1 MYDLLIAGGNVVDP
15 ALGLDGVRDV
25 AIEAGKIAALQ
36 ARIETNAARQVVDAR
51 GLLVTPGLIDLHVHV
66 YPGVSHYGIDPDEH
80 VLASGVTTAVDA
92 GSSGA
97 STFPGFRRYVIEAS
111 ATRLYAFLNI
121 SGMGMISEQAGE
133 LLDMRWVDPA
143 AAIRVCERNR
153 DLIQGIKV
161 RMTRNLAGDNALAAL
176 RIAREAAEAVGLP
189 VMVHPND
196 PHCTLQEILAEL
208 KEGDIV
214 THCFHGMEQGI
225 VDASGAVRACVREA
239 LDRGV
244 RLDVGHGKGSFTF
257 AVAEKALKQGVIP
270 NTISSDLHVYN
281 LAGPVFDLATT
292 MSKFLLLGMDLSEVV
307 RRCTQNP
314 AEILGVKGQLGTLDP
329 GAIAD
334 ITILEDATDAY
345 QLEDCRGETRAARRR
360 LIPRKVVKGGRVMGA
375 VARGV

>member
-1 MYDLLIAGGNVVDP
+1 VYDLLIAGGNVVDP

-143 AAIRVCERNR
+143 AAS
-153 DLIQGIKV
+153 
-161 RMTRNLAGDNALAAL
+161 AL
-176 RIAREAAEAVGLP
+176 
-189 VMVHPND
+189 
-196 PHCTLQEILAEL
+196 
-208 KEGDIV
+208 
-214 THCFHGMEQGI
+214 
-225 VDASGAVRACVREA
+225 
-239 LDRGV
+239 
-244 RLDVGHGKGSFTF
+244 
-257 AVAEKALKQGVIP
+257 
-270 NTISSDLHVYN
+270 
-281 LAGPVFDLATT
+281 
-292 MSKFLLLGMDLSEVV
+292 
-307 RRCTQNP
+307 
-314 AEILGVKGQLGTLDP
+314 
-329 GAIAD
+329 
-334 ITILEDATDAY
+334 
-345 QLEDCRGETRAARRR
+345 
-360 LIPRKVVKGGRVMGA
+360 
-375 VARGV
+375 